1 MCGKPDNLAINNQ
14 LIKIVARRIAADI
27 ISGASVHEPD
37 GRGVVTV
44 NEVSTVSIAS
54 IGPAYLLT
62 NEVSSE

>member
-1 MCGKPDNLAINNQ
+1 M
-14 LIKIVARRIAADI
+14 IVARRIAVEI

-37 GRGVVTV
+37 GRGVVPV

-54 IGPAYLLT
+54 IGPVYLLT